1 MRAMIY
7 VLTDGTE
14 VKSFDVAKASGQDYT
29 IKMVEVA
36 QEKTPLSPIRQAM
49 LDQFGYVH
57 PSLKD
62 KVVLP

>member
-7 VLTDGTE
+7 VLADGTE

-29 IKMVEVA
+29 IKMVEVE

>member
-7 VLTDGTE
+7 VLADGTE
-14 VKSFDVAKASGQDYT
+14 VKSFDVAKASGQSYI
-29 IKMVEVA
+29 IKMAEVE

>member
-7 VLTDGTE
+7 VLADGTE
-14 VKSFDVAKASGQDYT
+14 VKSFDVAKASGQSYT
-29 IKMVEVA
+29 IKMVEFE

>member
-7 VLTDGTE
+7 VLADGTE
-14 VKSFDVAKASGQDYT
+14 VKSFDVAKASGQSYT
-29 IKMVEVA
+29 IKMVEVE
-36 QEKTPLSPIRQAM
+36 QEKTPVSPIRQAM

-57 PSLKD
+57 PNLKD

>member
-29 IKMVEVA
+29 IKMVEVEE
-36 QEKTPLSPIRQAM
+36 EKTPLSPIRQAM

-57 PSLKD
+57 PKLKD

>member
-7 VLTDGTE
+7 VLADGTE
-14 VKSFDVAKASGQDYT
+14 VKSFDVAKASSQSYT
-29 IKMVEVA
+29 IQMVEVE

-62 KVVLP
+62 KVDLP

>member
-7 VLTDGTE
+7 VLADGTE
-14 VKSFDVAKASGQDYT
+14 VKSFDVAKASGQSYT
-29 IKMVEVA
+29 IKMVEVE
-36 QEKTPLSPIRQAM
+36 QEKTPLSPIRQTM

>member
-7 VLTDGTE
+7 VLADGTE
-14 VKSFDVAKASGQDYT
+14 VKSFDMAKASGQGYT
-29 IKMVEVA
+29 IKMVEVKE
-36 QEKTPLSPIRQAM
+36 EKTSLSPIRQAM

-57 PSLKD
+57 PNLKD

>member
-7 VLTDGTE
+7 VLADGTE
-14 VKSFDVAKASGQDYT
+14 VKSFDVAKASGQNYT
-29 IKMVEVA
+29 IKMVEVE